1 MAPNGE
7 NLILAQKRIAELET
21 ELDVQTKH
29 SRLQIE
35 DLTRQI
41 DQARIND
48 ADLKR
53 QLESARVNDA
63 DLKDQLERSRANT
76 EDVQAQLE
84 NARIERLHLVERLQ
98 TAVASRPG
106 FWNRLFGR
114 TASAT
119 PIPPVM
125 AMTRRRV
132 SRRYLRG
139 SGLEI
144 GALHSP
150 MSVKRGVR
158 VRHTDR
164 LRTIDLRLEYPE
176 WDHLPF
182 VDVDLIDDG
191 ERLDR
196 VDDES
201 QDFVIASHMLEH
213 CENPLGTLRQHLTK
227 LKPGGVLFYIVPDRR
242 GGFDVERPLTSFEH
256 IVRDDQE
263 GPAWSRW
270 DHYLEFSRLANKS
283 PADEV
288 ETIAKQMMEANS
300 SIHFHVWEDSTFR
313 EFLVRSREILDESF
327 DIEHFE
333 MNHAEIISVLRKAN
347 S

>member
-1 MAPNGE
+1 MTHDGE
-7 NLILAQKRIAELET
+7 NLILAQKRAAELEA
-21 ELDVQTKH
+21 ELAVQTERN
-29 SRLQIE
+29 RLQIE

-48 ADLKR
+48 ADLKG
-53 QLESARVNDA
+53 QIEQARINDA
-63 DLKDQLERSRANT
+63 DLKGQIERCRINT
-76 EDVQAQLE
+76 EDIQAQLE
-84 NARIERLHLVERLQ
+84 AARVERIHLVERLQ
-98 TAVASRPG
+98 TTAASPPG
-106 FWNRLFGR
+106 LWRVLRGMA
-114 TASAT
+114 ASAT
-119 PIPPVM
+119 PIPPNM
-125 AMTRRRV
+125 ARTRRKV

-150 MSVKRGVR
+150 MSVKKGVR
-158 VRHTDR
+158 VLHVDR
-164 LRTIDLRLEYPE
+164 LRTADLRLEYPE

-191 ERLDR
+191 ERLDQ
-196 VDDES
+196 VADDS
-201 QDFVIASHMLEH
+201 QDFVVASHMLEH

-242 GGFDVERPLTSFEH
+242 GGFDLERPLTSFEH
-256 IVRDDQE
+256 IVRDDRE

-283 PADEV
+283 PADQV
-288 ETIAKQMMEANS
+288 ESIAKQMMGAKS

-313 EFLVRSREILDESF
+313 EFLMRTREILDLGF

-333 MNHAEIISVLRKAN
+333 MNHAEIISVLRKARA
-347 S
+347 